1 MNIVEAIKEP
11 ELFRPFLADKDGK
24 LDSWRG
30 WINALRV
37 VYGLPT
43 TRSGHDLIRQCTGR
57 DPALL
62 PAAGFSTV
70 LLLTGRRSGKSR
82 IAATIGA
89 YEAVLAGH
97 EKKLAK
103 GEKGVVAVCA
113 PTKPQGR
120 IVKDYLRAILATPI
134 LKPVVANETK
144 DGFHLRNGIRI
155 EILAG
160 DFRTVRGYSNA
171 CVIIDEAAFFGV
183 DDDAKIKS
191 DTELVRAIKPSLA
204 TLGGKLIAISS
215 PYARKGWT
223 WKTYEKNWGNDNGT
237 ALVWNCPSRTLN
249 PTLPQKVIDEAMA
262 EDKQA
267 ALSEYMGAFR
277 EDLTDF
283 ISRAV
288 VEGLVQKDRAELM
301 PRNGIKYWAFA
312 DVSGGRGD
320 DAALAIAH
328 KQGRK
333 VVLDLIR
340 RYRPPFSP
348 YEVCGEMAQ
357 QLKRFG
363 IKRLVGDNYAAEF
376 VKNSFEACGIRYERA
391 EKNVSQLYLELL
403 PRLCSGEIELL
414 DDETLINQLTSLER
428 RTRSGGKDIIS
439 HPRGGH
445 DDVANAVAGVCDVAF
460 AAKSKVGVF

>member
-1 MNIVEAIKEP
+1 MNIVEAIKENT
-11 ELFRPFLADKDGK
+11 LLRPFLEDRAGR
-24 LDSWRG
+24 LDTWMP
-30 WINALRV
+30 WITALKCI
-37 VYGLPT
+37 YGLPT
-43 TRSGHDLIRQCTGR
+43 TPSRHDLIRQCTGR
-57 DPALL
+57 EPDLL
-62 PAAGFSTV
+62 PSSGFSTV

-89 YEAVLAGH
+89 YEAVLARH
-97 EKKLAK
+97 ERKLSK
-103 GEKGVVAVCA
+103 GERGVVAICA
-113 PTKPQGR
+113 PTKHQGR
-120 IVKDYLRAILATPI
+120 IVKDYLRSIFDTP
-134 LKPVVANETK
+134 LLRPEVQAETK
-144 DGFHLRNGIRI
+144 NGFHLRGRTSI

-160 DFRTVRGYSNA
+160 DFRTVRGFTTYA
-171 CVIIDEAAFFGV
+171 VICDEIAYMGI
-183 DDDAKIKS
+183 DDDGKVRS
-191 DTELVRAIKPSLA
+191 DTELIRAIKPSLA
-204 TLGGKLIAISS
+204 TIGGKLIAISS

-249 PTLPQKVIDEAMA
+249 PTLPQKVVDEAMA
-262 EDKQA
+262 EDRQA
-267 ALSEYMGAFR
+267 ALAEFYGQFR
-277 EDLTDF
+277 DDVGEF

-288 VEGLVQKDRAELM
+288 IQGLVQEDRAELM
-301 PRNGIKYWAFA
+301 PRDGVKYFGFA

-348 YEVCGEMAQ
+348 YEVCGSMAKE
-357 QLKRFG
+357 LRRFG
-363 IKRLVGDNYAAEF
+363 IKRIVGDNYAAEYT
-376 VKNSFEACGIRYERA
+376 SSAMSACGLRYERA

-414 DDETLINQLTSLER
+414 DDETLINQLASLER
-428 RTRSGGKDIIS
+428 RTRSGGKDVIS

-445 DDVANAVAGVCDVAF
+445 DDLANAVAGVCDVAF
-460 AAKSKVGVF
+460 AARSKVGTF

>member
-1 MNIVEAIKEP
+1 MNIVEAIQEP
-11 ELFRPFLADKDGK
+11 KLFRPFLADKDGE
-24 LDSWRG
+24 LDTWRP
-30 WINALRV
+30 WMTALRV
-37 VYGLPT
+37 IYGLPT
-43 TRSGHDLIRQCTGR
+43 TRSRHDLIRQCTGR
-57 DPALL
+57 DPGLL
-62 PAAGFSTV
+62 PSSGFNTV

-97 EKKLAK
+97 EKKLSK
-103 GEKGVVAVCA
+103 GERGVVAICA
-113 PTKPQGR
+113 PTKSQGR
-120 IVKDYLRAILATPI
+120 IVKDYLRAILATPV
-134 LKPVVANETK
+134 LKPEVSSETK

-223 WKTYEKNWGNDNGT
+223 WKTYEKNWGNDYGT

-262 EDKQA
+262 EDMQA
-267 ALSEYMGAFR
+267 ARSEYLGEFR
-277 EDLTDF
+277 DDIAEF
-283 ISRAV
+283 IPRAV
-288 VEGLVQKDRAELM
+288 IQGLVQEDRAELM
-301 PRNGIKYWAFA
+301 PRDGVRYYAFC

-320 DAALAIAH
+320 DAAVAIAH

-333 VVLDLIR
+333 VVLDLLR

-348 YEVCGEMAQ
+348 YEVCGKIAQ
-357 QLKRFG
+357 QLKRYN
-363 IKRLVGDNYAAEF
+363 IKRIVGDNYAAEF
-376 VKNSFEACGIRYERA
+376 VAQAFAGCGLRYERA
-391 EKNVSQLYLELL
+391 EKNKSQLYLELL

-414 DDETLINQLTSLER
+414 DDETLINQLASLER
-428 RTRSGGKDIIS
+428 RTRSGGKDVID